1 MLIADLRAHLTNKF
15 VQVYDE
21 FMSVCAHDFQTASF
35 LSNLF
40 WWSEVADKEPKKQG
54 WVYKTAEHLKQ
65 ELGLTR
71 RGYEKVRRAL
81 LRLGLVQY
89 RRGGVHG
96 KMHWY
101 LNREVLLSKICEL
114 QGIAVP
120 SVNSRYHHDRDNFR
134 LPKFIPLDLWHAYL
148 DMRDEAG
155 KKAGNGAKKA
165 AIKQLAELHNRKFDL
180 RPIMEMSILK
190 GWLGFFPPNQKQ
202 TGRPSESDLKAQEER
217 TKRELA
223 AAAADH
229 KKQSKPPPDKPD
241 KPGEGRGRNAMQ
253 EAMEKLGIK
262 KSAQ

>member
-40 WWSEVADKEPKKQG
+40 WWSEVIDKEPERCG
-54 WVYKTAEHLKQ
+54 WLYKTAADLKQ

-96 KMHWY
+96 RMHWH
-101 LNREVLLSKICEL
+101 LNRDVLLEKIYEL
-114 QGIAVP
+114 RGIPLP
-120 SVNSRYHHDRDNFR
+120 SAHSRYHHDRDNFR

-148 DMRDEAG
+148 DMRAEAG

-165 AIKQLAELHNRKFDL
+165 AIKQLSALHNDKLDL
-180 RPIMEMSILK
+180 HPIMEMTILK
-190 GWLGFFPPNQKQ
+190 GWLGFFPPAQKQ
-202 TGRPSESDLKAQEER
+202 TGRPSESDRKAQEER

-223 AAAADH
+223 AAAAEH
-229 KKQSKPPPDKPD
+229 KKQPKPPPDKPD
-241 KPGEGRGRNAMQ
+241 KGVAIEKMQ
-253 EAMEKLGIK
+253 EAMQKLGIK

>member
-40 WWSEVADKEPKKQG
+40 WWNEVIDKEPERCG
-54 WVYKTAEHLKQ
+54 WLYKTAADLKQ

-101 LNREVLLSKICEL
+101 LNREVLLARICEL

-148 DMRDEAG
+148 DMRAEAG

-165 AIKQLAELHNRKFDL
+165 AIKQLAALHNDKLDL
-180 RPIMEMSILK
+180 RPIMEMTILK
-190 GWLGFFPPNQKQ
+190 GWLGFFPPAQKQ
-202 TGRPSESDLKAQEER
+202 TGSPSESDLKAQEER

-223 AAAADH
+223 AAAAEH
-229 KKQSKPPPDKPD
+229 KKQPKLPPDKPD
-241 KPGEGRGRNAMQ
+241 KGGAIEKMQ
-253 EAMEKLGIK
+253 EAMQKLGIK